1 MSTNKTST
9 NSELVIELSNSKYTY
24 SHFREFHGTV
34 LDLLNNNDLFDLT
47 HEQLKNNQLF
57 IKIVLN
63 LLDAPKKTAVTQSK
77 KSGYQKSPSQH
88 QTLLKEEGSQISD
101 AIQSTPNLVF
111 KEDFHKLLKWI
122 NQVVLLKRITIEQM
136 LDEFY
141 SLGISGLKN
150 SARLN

>member
-1 MSTNKTST
+1 MAN
-9 NSELVIELSNSKYTY
+9 NELVIELSNSKYTY
-24 SHFREFHGTV
+24 SHFREFHETV
-34 LDLLNNNDLFDLT
+34 LDLLSNNDLFKLSQ
-47 HEQLKNNQLF
+47 EQLKNNQFF
-57 IKIVLN
+57 INIVLN
-63 LLDAPKKTAVTQSK
+63 LLDVPKKTAVTQTK

-88 QTLLKEEGSQISD
+88 QTLLKEEAIQICN

-122 NQVVLLKRITIEQM
+122 NQIVLLKRITIEQM